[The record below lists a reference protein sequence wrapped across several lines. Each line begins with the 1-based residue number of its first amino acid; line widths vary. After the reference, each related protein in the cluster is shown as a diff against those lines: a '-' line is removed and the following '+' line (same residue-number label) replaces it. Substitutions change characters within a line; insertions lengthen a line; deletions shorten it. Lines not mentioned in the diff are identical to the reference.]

1 MQAIIR
7 PPSEAYS
14 FILLAML
21 GCSNNTCTFCPS
33 YKNRKFEI
41 RPTEEVIKEFDNNYN
56 NQEKVFLADGDAVV
70 IPNKELIKILKHIKK
85 REVKRISS
93 YITPK
98 TALNKSLE
106 ELKELKE
113 NGLDLVYLGVE
124 TGDNNLLKDIKK
136 NVTSKQMIEAGKKIK
151 SSGIKLSV
159 TIILGLAGKENSKQ
173 HALETAKILNEIG
186 PDYIGALTLMVVPGT
201 EMYDKINKGEMQ
213 ELTTFEYLEELNL
226 IVENLNLTNCIFR
239 SNHASNYFEVKG
251 TLPEDKSLMLDNL
264 KNILENKDNRNLRP
278 EFLRGL

>member
-70 IPNKELIKILKHIKK
+70 IPNKELIKILKHINK